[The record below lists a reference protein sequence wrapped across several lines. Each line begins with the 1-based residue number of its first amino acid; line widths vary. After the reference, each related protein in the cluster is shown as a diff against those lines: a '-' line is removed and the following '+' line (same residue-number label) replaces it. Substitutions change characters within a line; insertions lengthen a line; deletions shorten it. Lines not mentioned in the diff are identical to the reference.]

1 MLIVMN
7 IGKSGESGATRS
19 LSCRR
24 RRRHDIL
31 TDSGHPGQP

>member
-1 MLIVMN
+1 MLVVMN

-24 RRRHDIL
+24 RHDIL